1 MGYVDGSFTC
11 PNPHIVVSHASSIH
25 PQPNLAHQ
33 RWTQQ
38 DQDILSGFISSMT
51 ESVLDMIMFAATSH
65 EVWETLASA
74 FASTSHVGSSA
85 IRQEMADLKKENKT
99 INAYFHQMTTFV
111 NSLTSIGMP
120 LRDDEFIGTILASNE
135 YDALF

>member
-1 MGYVDGSFTC
+1 
-11 PNPHIVVSHASSIH
+11 
-25 PQPNLAHQ
+25 
-33 RWTQQ
+33 
-38 DQDILSGFISSMT
+38 MT

-135 YDALF
+135 SWPLSSANWRNAALKEAASTSGHGQPVPDGPARKSQPGPGRACTSGGARA